1 MIVGITGS
9 ISSGKSTAIK
19 ILAKKKYP
27 IFSADKEVK
36 KLYRLNSFKN
46 KIGKKLK
53 FKHNNNLKNKIK
65 LAIIKKPI
73 LIKKIEKVVHPI
85 IRLKMRKFIK
95 INKKKKLVFLE
106 IPLLLESKLSKHFD
120 IIICILSS
128 RLLRLNRYIKSG
140 KDVKLF
146 KILDSKQ
153 IKKNKKIKL
162 CDINIVNNGN
172 INMFKKKLNDVL
184 IKYQ

>member
-95 INKKKKLVFLE
+95 INKKKKTCF
-106 IPLLLESKLSKHFD
+106 F
-120 IIICILSS
+120 
-128 RLLRLNRYIKSG
+128 
-140 KDVKLF
+140 
-146 KILDSKQ
+146 
-153 IKKNKKIKL
+153 
-162 CDINIVNNGN
+162 GN
-172 INMFKKKLNDVL
+172 STAFRK
-184 IKYQ
+184 

>member
-1 MIVGITGS
+1 M
-9 ISSGKSTAIK
+9 
-19 ILAKKKYP
+19 
-27 IFSADKEVK
+27 
-36 KLYRLNSFKN
+36 
-46 KIGKKLK
+46 
-53 FKHNNNLKNKIK
+53 
-65 LAIIKKPI
+65 
-73 LIKKIEKVVHPI
+73 
-85 IRLKMRKFIK
+85 
-95 INKKKKLVFLE
+95 E